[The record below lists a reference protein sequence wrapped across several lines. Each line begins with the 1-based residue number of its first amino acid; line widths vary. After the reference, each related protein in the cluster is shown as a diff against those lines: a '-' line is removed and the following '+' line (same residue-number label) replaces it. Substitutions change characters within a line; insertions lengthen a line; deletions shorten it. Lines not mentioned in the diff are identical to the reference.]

1 MGEYSSV
8 SHRRAWEV
16 RVRKEERLTNPSDF
30 DEISN
35 RLWDAEL
42 CNLQDLWDTYN
53 YLYVEDPERAQNLCK
68 AGWGGFFW
76 DLVRGWMGSEI
87 ILSISRLT
95 DSPEMGKH
103 RNLTLAALLDDPR
116 LSGQLRCE
124 LRCEL
129 KHIQKLKLVKE
140 VRERRNRVVAHSDER
155 IALGE
160 DALPILQLAKIE
172 KIISRLQDVHRRH
185 RGASMGSDVSHY
197 GTHTLRGVKNLVKR
211 LEQSERASLIFAQVN
226 RSDEEKLR
234 DWDEARRVFFPM
246 GT

>member
-1 MGEYSSV
+1 
-8 SHRRAWEV
+8 
-16 RVRKEERLTNPSDF
+16 
-30 DEISN
+30 
-35 RLWDAEL
+35 
-42 CNLQDLWDTYN
+42 
-53 YLYVEDPERAQNLCK
+53 
-68 AGWGGFFW
+68 
-76 DLVRGWMGSEI
+76 MGSEI

-103 RNLTLAALLDDPR
+103 RNLTLVALLDDPR

-129 KHIQKLKLVKE
+129 KHIQKLK
-140 VRERRNRVVAHSDER
+140 
-155 IALGE
+155 
-160 DALPILQLAKIE
+160 
-172 KIISRLQDVHRRH
+172 
-185 RGASMGSDVSHY
+185 
-197 GTHTLRGVKNLVKR
+197 LVKR

>member
-53 YLYVEDPERAQNLCK
+53 YLYVEDPERAQNL

-160 DALPILQLAKIE
+160 DALPILQVAKIE

-211 LEQSERASLIFAQVN
+211 LEQSER
-226 RSDEEKLR
+226 
-234 DWDEARRVFFPM
+234 
-246 GT
+246 G

>member
-1 MGEYSSV
+1 MQG
-8 SHRRAWEV
+8 
-16 RVRKEERLTNPSDF
+16 RV
-30 DEISN
+30 
-35 RLWDAEL
+35 
-42 CNLQDLWDTYN
+42 
-53 YLYVEDPERAQNLCK
+53 
-68 AGWGGFFW
+68 GGFFW

-129 KHIQKLKLVKE
+129 QHIQKLKLVKE

-160 DALPILQLAKIE
+160 DALPILQPALESGGRAERPEAQPLGVEVADLIIE
-172 KIISRLQDVHRRH
+172 RYGEDA
-185 RGASMGSDVSHY
+185 RG
-197 GTHTLRGVKNLVKR
+197 
-211 LEQSERASLIFAQVN
+211 
-226 RSDEEKLR
+226 RS
-234 DWDEARRVFFPM
+234 V
-246 GT
+246 

>member
-1 MGEYSSV
+1 M
-8 SHRRAWEV
+8 
-16 RVRKEERLTNPSDF
+16 TNPSDF

-53 YLYVEDPERAQNLCK
+53 YLYVEDPERAQNL

-129 KHIQKLKLVKE
+129 WKGR
-140 VRERRNRVVAHSDER
+140 RES
-155 IALGE
+155 
-160 DALPILQLAKIE
+160 
-172 KIISRLQDVHRRH
+172 
-185 RGASMGSDVSHY
+185 VS
-197 GTHTLRGVKNLVKR
+197 TADLWR
-211 LEQSERASLIFAQVN
+211 VN
-226 RSDEEKLR
+226 RGPLT
-234 DWDEARRVFFPM
+234 V
-246 GT
+246 